1 MVVCALLLSYR
12 PIYRLANIMLTK
24 IKPKKTRK
32 PAAAVVDPIKATLK
46 AQLPPGC
53 IKERKPRKAKPVAD
67 LSAATLS
74 TEKVAKRLDVCPQA
88 VRNLIAHG
96 RLKASRPGRDW
107 LVSEADLRAY
117 LKVRRGPGRPPRA
130 K

>member
-1 MVVCALLLSYR
+1 
-12 PIYRLANIMLTK
+12 MLTK
-24 IKPKKTRK
+24 IKPKKTK
-32 PAAAVVDPIKATLK
+32 AAAVDPVKAMLK
-46 AQLPPGC
+46 AELPPGC
-53 IKERKPRKAKPVAD
+53 IKERKPRKAKPAAD
-67 LSAATLS
+67 LSVATLS
-74 TEKVAKRLDVCPQA
+74 TGKVAKRLKVVPQA

-117 LKVRRGPGRPPRA
+117 LKVRRRPGRPPKA

>member
-1 MVVCALLLSYR
+1 
-12 PIYRLANIMLTK
+12 MLTK
-24 IKPKKTRK
+24 IKPKKTKK
-32 PAAAVVDPIKATLK
+32 PAGALGPVDRTLSQRPLGTFK
-46 AQLPPGC
+46 PAQ
-53 IKERKPRKAKPVAD
+53 RKPRKAKPVAD
-67 LSAATLS
+67 LSVADLSVATLS
-74 TEKVAKRLDVCPQA
+74 TDKVAKRLDVCPQA
-88 VRNLIAHG
+88 VRNLIANG